1 MPSVG
6 DIDLSLHFGCEFTVL
21 QQTRKDDRN
30 LHQLRSDMAIAN
42 IQGARCC
49 PSEQAMDSESR
60 NLVADTRPQSY
71 RPGQESSR

>member
-21 QQTRKDDRN
+21 QQTLPAKTIE
-30 LHQLRSDMAIAN
+30 MAIAN